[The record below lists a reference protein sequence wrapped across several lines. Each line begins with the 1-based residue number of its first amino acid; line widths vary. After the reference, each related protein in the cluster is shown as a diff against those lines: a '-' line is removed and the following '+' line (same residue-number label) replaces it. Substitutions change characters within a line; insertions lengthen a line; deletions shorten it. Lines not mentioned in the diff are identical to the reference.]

1 MASPRVVRTRHR
13 AALEDQAPS
22 GVRGRATGKDRN
34 VSAHFPKV
42 ITALSPAAAERP
54 NAGRRSPNAKFLC
67 LKTPRGILG
76 VVVSVRRCMEKE
88 TLDLLDAAL
97 EAVRGDLVPRVE
109 ELAQKSSAGT
119 LTPEEQG
126 EYAEIVRL
134 NDTLSVLKL
143 QTEDLSAVRAAS

>member
-1 MASPRVVRTRHR
+1 MRK
-13 AALEDQAPS
+13 
-22 GVRGRATGKDRN
+22 G
-34 VSAHFPKV
+34 
-42 ITALSPAAAERP
+42 
-54 NAGRRSPNAKFLC
+54 
-67 LKTPRGILG
+67 
-76 VVVSVRRCMEKE
+76 MEKQ

-119 LTPEEQG
+119 LTPEEQR

-143 QTEDLSAVRAAS
+143 QAEDFSAVRAAS